1 MTKTHD
7 LIRRIESYCER
18 EGIAP
23 GTFGRLAVND
33 GKLIRRLR
41 QGKSITLRTLDR
53 IEAKLSEKRSKTR
66 RKRAA

>member
-1 MTKTHD
+1 MTKTRE
-7 LIRRIESYCER
+7 LIRRIENYCEQ

-41 QGKSITLRTLDR
+41 EGKSITLRTLDR
-53 IEAKLSEKRSKTR
+53 IEAKLSERRSRSR
-66 RKRAA
+66 RRRAA